1 MTGNTVARPTDQI
14 VKYKLVSNQRSVDV
28 TDKVKV
34 DKDSIQLSDINL
46 KSGKYQL
53 LLTLKG
59 GAVLQ
64 AQQTFDVSEKDLKFK
79 RLHY

>member
-1 MTGNTVARPTDQI
+1 MTGNTVAKPTDQI

-46 KSGKYQL
+46 KSGKY
-53 LLTLKG
+53 
-59 GAVLQ
+59 
-64 AQQTFDVSEKDLKFK
+64 
-79 RLHY
+79 